1 MLRQKQTLEQSISV
15 REGQNA
21 GVVVVWVG
29 DRLKAK
35 VGELGRNF
43 GSAFRDSA
51 STMRAC
57 GPQAMMVILRLLQNS
72 RTVSSHGGF
81 LGRGCLE
88 CGSVSGFQ
96 IQHEQLA
103 ELRKYVRRDSGSM

>member
-72 RTVSSHGGF
+72 RTDRATADSWGGGAWNVAASQDF
-81 LGRGCLE
+81 R
-88 CGSVSGFQ
+88 
-96 IQHEQLA
+96 
-103 ELRKYVRRDSGSM
+103 YSMNNWRS